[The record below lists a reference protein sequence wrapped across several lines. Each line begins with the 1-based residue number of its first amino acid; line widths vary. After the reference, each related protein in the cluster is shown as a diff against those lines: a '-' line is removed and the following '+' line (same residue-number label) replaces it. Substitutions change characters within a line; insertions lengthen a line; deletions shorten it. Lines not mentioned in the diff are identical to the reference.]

1 MQEAWMQ
8 KVWGLRKQTSCK
20 TMWIK
25 HPETQVIFLISIKW
39 IRLAR
44 ALFSVESMNDI
55 KIKKAHR
62 RIIGGGWTWE
72 GISLMNTCWV
82 NHSVFDQFLN
92 VTKDGEIPFHLKRI
106 LKVLCHYTWKTWYI
120 LCSSSGLKDF
130 CIRFY
135 HARNVF

>member
-1 MQEAWMQ
+1 MQEARMQ

-44 ALFSVESMNDI
+44 ALFSVESINDI
-55 KIKKAHR
+55 KIKKAHQ

-82 NHSVFDQFLN
+82 SHSVLNQFLN
-92 VTKDGEIPFHLKRI
+92 VAKDGEILFHLKRI
-106 LKVLCHYTWKTWYI
+106 LKVLCHYTWKTWYK
-120 LCSSSGLKDF
+120 LWSSSGLKVF

-135 HARNVF
+135 HATNVF

>member
-1 MQEAWMQ
+1 MQEARMQ

-20 TMWIK
+20 TMRIK

-44 ALFSVESMNDI
+44 ALFSVESINDI
-55 KIKKAHR
+55 KIKKAHQ

-72 GISLMNTCWV
+72 GISLINTCWV
-82 NHSVFDQFLN
+82 SHSVLNQFLN
-92 VTKDGEIPFHLKRI
+92 VAKDGEILFHLKRI
-106 LKVLCHYTWKTWYI
+106 LKVLCHYTWKTWYK
-120 LCSSSGLKDF
+120 LWSSSGLKVF

-135 HARNVF
+135 HAPNVF

>member
-1 MQEAWMQ
+1 MQEARMQ
-8 KVWGLRKQTSCK
+8 KVWGLRKQTS
-20 TMWIK
+20 MWIK

-44 ALFSVESMNDI
+44 ALFSVESINDI
-55 KIKKAHR
+55 KIKKAHQ

-82 NHSVFDQFLN
+82 SHSVLNQFLN
-92 VTKDGEIPFHLKRI
+92 VAKDGEILFHLKRI
-106 LKVLCHYTWKTWYI
+106 LKVLCHYTWKTWYK
-120 LCSSSGLKDF
+120 LWSSSGLKVF

-135 HARNVF
+135 HAPNVF